1 MRSKARAKRAEE
13 WLHALSQLV
22 DDIISGAHERPYE
35 VIREAIHP
43 IDEHAHADNAISSLS
58 SEVPVVG
65 HNQDIADPD
74 ALAVP
79 SLVVTDE
86 ES

>member
-1 MRSKARAKRAEE
+1 MRSKARAERAEE

-35 VIREAIHP
+35 VIRAVHP
-43 IDEHAHADNAISSLS
+43 IDEHGHADNAISSLC
-58 SEVPVVG
+58 SEVPVIG

>member
-1 MRSKARAKRAEE
+1 MCSKARAERAEE

-79 SLVVTDE
+79 SLVMTDE